1 MLVERLIL
9 REYNWAITILLE
21 CNCSDIPEILEHL
34 QSISCP
40 KYLQEEAINN
50 LYSCEDNIGLT
61 YSNFKLNRTIMII
74 NHTDNNA
81 ELINTITHECYHF
94 IQHISKANNIT
105 DEETLASLIGRFN
118 MCLWNTIFY
127 IINGSN

>member
-1 MLVERLIL
+1 MIVERLIL
-9 REYNWAITILLE
+9 REYNWAITVLLE

-50 LYSCEDNIGLT
+50 LSSCENNIGLT

-94 IQHISKANNIT
+94 IQHISKANNII
-105 DEETLASLIGRFN
+105 DEETLASLTGRFN

>member
-1 MLVERLIL
+1 MIVERLIL

-21 CNCSDIPEILEHL
+21 CNCSDIPEVLEHL

-50 LYSCEDNIGLT
+50 LASYKNNIGLT
-61 YSNFKLNRTIMII
+61 YSNFKLNRTIMVI
-74 NHTDNNA
+74 NHTNNNV

-105 DEETLASLIGRFN
+105 DKETLASLTGRFN
-118 MCLWNTIFY
+118 MCLRSTIFY
-127 IINGSN
+127 IINDSN

>member
-1 MLVERLIL
+1 MIVERLIL

-40 KYLQEEAINN
+40 KHLQEEAINN
-50 LYSCEDNIGLT
+50 LSFCENNIGLT

-94 IQHISKANNIT
+94 IQHISKANNII
-105 DEETLASLIGRFN
+105 DEETLASLTGRFN

>member
-1 MLVERLIL
+1 MIVERLIL
-9 REYNWAITILLE
+9 REYNWAITVLLE

-40 KYLQEEAINN
+40 KHLQEEAINN
-50 LYSCEDNIGLT
+50 LASCEDNIGLT

-105 DEETLASLIGRFN
+105 DEETLASLTGRFN
-118 MCLWNTIFY
+118 MCLWNILFY

>member
-1 MLVERLIL
+1 MIVERLIL
-9 REYNWAITILLE
+9 REYNWAITVLLE
-21 CNCSDIPEILEHL
+21 CNCSDISEILEHL

-50 LYSCEDNIGLT
+50 LSSCENNIGLT

-105 DEETLASLIGRFN
+105 DEETLASLTGRFN
-118 MCLWNTIFY
+118 MYLWNTLFY

>member
-1 MLVERLIL
+1 MIVERLIL
-9 REYNWAITILLE
+9 REYNWAITVLLE

-40 KYLQEEAINN
+40 KHLQEEAINN
-50 LYSCEDNIGLT
+50 LSFCENNIGLT
-61 YSNFKLNRTIMII
+61 YSNFKLNRTIMVI

-105 DEETLASLIGRFN
+105 DEETLASLTGRFN
-118 MCLWNTIFY
+118 MYLWNTIFY

>member
-1 MLVERLIL
+1 MIVERLIL
-9 REYNWAITILLE
+9 REYNWAITVLLE

-40 KYLQEEAINN
+40 KYLQEGAINN
-50 LYSCEDNIGLT
+50 LSSCKNNIGLT
-61 YSNFKLNRTIMII
+61 YSNFKLGRTIMVI
-74 NHTDNNA
+74 NHTNNNA

-94 IQHISKANNIT
+94 IQHIAKANNIT
-105 DEETLASLIGRFN
+105 DEETLASLTGRFN
-118 MCLWNTIFY
+118 MCVWSTIFC

>member
-1 MLVERLIL
+1 MIVERLIL

-40 KYLQEEAINN
+40 QNLQKKAVNN
-50 LYSCEDNIGLT
+50 LSSCKQNIGLT
-61 YSNFKLNRTIMII
+61 YSNCKLRRSII
-74 NHTDNNA
+74 VISHTNSNA

-94 IQHISKANNIT
+94 IQHIAKTNNIT
-105 DEETLASLIGRFN
+105 DEETLALLTGRFN
-118 MCLWNTIFY
+118 MCLWDVICY
-127 IINGSN
+127 ITNSSN

>member
-1 MLVERLIL
+1 MIVERLIL
-9 REYNWAITILLE
+9 REYNWAITVLLE

-40 KYLQEEAINN
+40 KHLQEEAINN
-50 LYSCEDNIGLT
+50 LSSCENNIGLT
-61 YSNFKLNRTIMII
+61 YSNFKINRTIMVIT
-74 NHTDNNA
+74 HTNNNA

-105 DEETLASLIGRFN
+105 DEETLALLTGRFN
-118 MCLWNTIFY
+118 MCLWSTICC
-127 IINGSN
+127 IINSSN

>member
-1 MLVERLIL
+1 MIVERLIL
-9 REYNWAITILLE
+9 KEYNWAITILLE

-40 KYLQEEAINN
+40 QNLQEEAINN
-50 LYSCEDNIGLT
+50 LSSCDNNIGLT
-61 YSNFKLNRTIMII
+61 YSNFKLGRTIMII
-74 NHTDNNA
+74 NHTSNNA

-94 IQHISKANNIT
+94 IQHIANANNIT
-105 DEETLASLIGRFN
+105 DEETLASLTGRFN
-118 MCLWNTIFY
+118 MQLWDTVCC

>member
-1 MLVERLIL
+1 MIVERLIL
-9 REYNWAITILLE
+9 REYNWAITVLLE

-40 KYLQEEAINN
+40 KHLQEKAINN
-50 LYSCEDNIGLT
+50 LSSCENNIGLT

-105 DEETLASLIGRFN
+105 DEEILASLTGRFN
-118 MCLWNTIFY
+118 MYLWNTIFY